1 MSLNIKRLARA
12 YDAIERAI
20 ERGETPGAVLAV
32 GRHTGIEA
40 IKSFGSANLLGETCA
55 MTEETIFDMASVTK
69 PMATATSIMIL
80 LEEGRLRL
88 DDPVVRFFPEF
99 VGEGKETV
107 RLRHLLTHTSG
118 IPAWAST
125 YTVCHGPEEVIP
137 YICRL
142 PLDYPTG
149 SKVVYSCLG
158 FILLGELVRRLTGQS
173 LDQFASERIFT
184 PLGMK
189 QTCFNPPSSWRDR
202 IAATEVGNGFE
213 QGMVGPETAAAF
225 QGWRTHL
232 LIGEVHDGNA
242 WGMGGVSGNAGL
254 FSTAHDVARL
264 ATAYLNAGE
273 LDGYR
278 LLSGRTVSAMTTN
291 HTAGLNE
298 HRGLGWSMKDREYS
312 SAGDLFSDRAFGH
325 TGFTGTTLWIDP
337 DLDVF
342 VALLT
347 NRVHPDCK
355 GSVVRLR
362 PLVHNAVAAAIE

>member
-1 MSLNIKRLARA
+1 MPFNAAQLTRA

-32 GRHTGIEA
+32 GQRTGLTA
-40 IKSFGSANLLGETCA
+40 IKAFGFANRVGEIRP

-80 LEEGRLRL
+80 IEEGRLRL
-88 DDPVVRFFPEF
+88 DDPVARFFPEF
-99 VGEGKETV
+99 VGEGKDAI
-107 RLRHLLTHTSG
+107 RIRHLLTHTSG

-125 YTVCHGPEEVIP
+125 YIACRGPEEVIP
-137 YICRL
+137 YICQL

-158 FILLGELVRRLTGQS
+158 FILLGELVRRLTGQC
-173 LDQFASERIFT
+173 LDQFAHERIFA
-184 PLGMK
+184 PLGMAH
-189 QTCFNPPSSWRDR
+189 TCFNPPALWKNS
-202 IAATEVGNGFE
+202 IAATEIGNGFE
-213 QGMVGPETAAAF
+213 QGMVGPEAAAAF
-225 QGWRTHL
+225 TGWRTHL

-254 FSTAHDVARL
+254 FSSAYDVARF
-264 ATAYLNAGE
+264 ATAYLNEGL
-273 LDGYR
+273 LDGFR
-278 LLSGRTVSAMTTN
+278 LLSSRTVRTMTTN
-291 HTAGLNE
+291 FTTGLNE

-312 SAGDLFSDRAFGH
+312 SAGDLFSERAYGH

-337 DLDVF
+337 ELDLF

-355 GSVVRLR
+355 GNVVRLR
-362 PLVHNAVAAAIE
+362 PLVHNSIAAA